1 MREEK
6 NMLYSR

>member
-6 NMLYSR
+6 NTLD

>member
-6 NMLYSR
+6 NMLNSR